1 MQAFFARIAA
11 MQLAAKV
18 GVLIGAV
25 AFISAGYWYFVYSDM
40 QDDKV
45 KLEQKQAKLR
55 KEKDEYVKRKAE
67 YLKYLEERQQL
78 LEEQQEAVKKMPSGD
93 DDDIEQ
99 FIENMQAQVELS
111 GLTKVTSVRDPAV
124 PMDMYERIP
133 IRMSLVGQFH
143 QINRFFKNVGKLP
156 RIVNIE
162 DLSLSPAENA
172 PAGLNAPNLLKA
184 TFVAT
189 TFKFTAGGRKSVGAT
204 KPPPTALK
212 AGGNK

>member
-1 MQAFFARIAA
+1 MQAFFSRIAA

-25 AFISAGYWYFVYSDM
+25 AFISLGYWYFVYSDM
-40 QDDKV
+40 QEDIG
-45 KLEQKQAKLR
+45 KLQQKKTRLN
-55 KEKDEYVKRKAE
+55 KEKDDYVTRKKE

-78 LEEQQEAVKKMPSGD
+78 LDEQQEAVKKMPSGD

-111 GLTKVTSVRDPAV
+111 GLSKVTSTRDPAV

-162 DLSLSPAENA
+162 DLALSPENA
-172 PAGLNAPNLLKA
+172 NSGLNAPNLLKA

-189 TFKFTAGGRKSVGAT
+189 TFKFIERGRKSVGAT
-204 KPPPTALK
+204 KPPPTVVK
-212 AGGNK
+212 SGGGK